1 MWSRSFLIAGVA
13 SATLVAALTL
23 CGLWL
28 VIFVVAG
35 NIDPNW
41 SVVEIVQFCLPG
53 LIVYPACWYA
63 LVFRYRDYSL
73 NRTLG
78 LVIATFGAV
87 WLLVTVAMFFVGVLA
102 AGHLTASTPPTGQW
116 SNIPALAPVLYAKMT
131 ILGAII
137 LILPY
142 ALIATPIALLHRLAL
157 LRIFASRSLP
167 AVPSSVP

>member
-1 MWSRSFLIAGVA
+1 MWSRNFLISGVA
-13 SATLVAALTL
+13 SAVAVAALTI

-28 VIFVVAG
+28 VIYVVAS
-35 NIDPNW
+35 NIDPSW
-41 SVVEIVQFCLPG
+41 SAADIVQFCLPG

-87 WLLVTVAMFFVGVLA
+87 WLLVTVAMFLVGVLA
-102 AGHLTASTPPTGQW
+102 VGHLTASAPPAGQW

-142 ALIATPIALLHRLAL
+142 ALIATPIAFLHRAAL
-157 LRIFASRSLP
+157 LRVFAPRPLP
-167 AVPSSVP
+167 PVASPAP